1 MEDNKNDIKEDGLF
15 YEGAFWII
23 ADSVIDI
30 LKGKFELLGEKILV
44 NYEGDPVEIVKTKR
58 GDVPHKKLWQQ
69 EAYNTWNKKY
79 DYKFFPR
86 GRVSVYK
93 GNAFVN
99 IHSKMNTPK
108 IIDSITEYYKIR
120 GLDLNIVYPNNQG
133 DHYEFGL
140 E

>member
-1 MEDNKNDIKEDGLF
+1 MKSIQQDIEDGLC

-30 LKGKFELLGEKILV
+30 FKGKFELLGERILI
-44 NYEGDPVEIVKTKR
+44 NHNGEPVEIVKTKR

-69 EAYNTWNKKY
+69 EAYNTWNKEY
-79 DYKFFPR
+79 DYMFFPR

-93 GNAFVN
+93 GNAFVH
-99 IHSKMNTPK
+99 IHSKMNIPK
-108 IIDSITEYYKIR
+108 VIDSIIEYYKISD
-120 GLDLNIVYPNNQG
+120 LDLNIEYMNKQG
-133 DHYEFGL
+133 SHYDFGL